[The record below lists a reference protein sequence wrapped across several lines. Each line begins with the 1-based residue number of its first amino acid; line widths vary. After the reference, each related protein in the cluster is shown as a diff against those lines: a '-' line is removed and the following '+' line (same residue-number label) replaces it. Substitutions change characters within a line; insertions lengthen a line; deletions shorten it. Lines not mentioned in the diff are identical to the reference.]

1 MKDFN
6 LDSQKALELATELGL
21 EVSFDS
27 EKPGVYILNNGDE
40 TFYKFQDFFP
50 EIFNYTLDVYVTKET
65 NNLEEL
71 SEKISRPIRREI
83 KSIGIEDKF
92 KEFGLYFDAA

>member
-6 LDSQKALELATELGL
+6 LDRQKALELATELGL

-50 EIFNYTLDVYVTKET
+50 DVAAMLKDVENKR
-65 NNLEEL
+65 
-71 SEKISRPIRREI
+71 EKH
-83 KSIGIEDKF
+83 KK
-92 KEFGLYFDAA
+92 A

>member
-6 LDSQKALELATELGL
+6 LDRQKALELATELSL

-40 TFYKFQDFFP
+40 TFYKFQDFLP
-50 EIFNYTLDVYVTKET
+50 EIFNYTLWIFRTHYKAT
-65 NNLEEL
+65 
-71 SEKISRPIRREI
+71 
-83 KSIGIEDKF
+83 SIVVMKVGMLLFSGDTSS
-92 KEFGLYFDAA
+92 

>member
-6 LDSQKALELATELGL
+6 LDRQKALELATELGL

-71 SEKISRPIRREI
+71 S
-83 KSIGIEDKF
+83 
-92 KEFGLYFDAA
+92 